1 MLPIIVALS
10 GASGITLG
18 IRLLEMLA
26 KERECYAIATDGA
39 HEVLRREGLCNVQWL
54 RDDDIGAKVAS
65 GSFLCEA
72 MAVVP
77 CSMNTLGKIASGI
90 ADNLTTRAASVC
102 LKERRKLLLAPRE
115 MPFSTLALEQMQRL
129 SLYGVLIAPPVAA
142 YYAHVRN
149 LEDMERFWVG
159 KWLDLLQIPHHLF
172 ERWEG

>member
-1 MLPIIVALS
+1 MLPIVVALS
-10 GASGITLG
+10 GASGVGLG
-18 IRLLEMLA
+18 IRFLQELS
-26 KERECYAIATDGA
+26 KQRECYAIATDGA
-39 HEVLRREGLCNVQWL
+39 REVICREKLQEVQWL
-54 RDDDIGAKVAS
+54 CDDDIGAKVAS

-129 SLYGVLIAPPVAA
+129 SLYGVLVAPPVAA
-142 YYAHVRN
+142 YYAQITT
-149 LEDMERFWVG
+149 LEDMEAFWVG
-159 KWLDLLQIPHHLF
+159 KWLDLLQIPHNLF
-172 ERWEG
+172 ERWKG

>member
-1 MLPIIVALS
+1 MLPIVIALS
-10 GASGITLG
+10 GASGVTLG
-18 IRLLEMLA
+18 IRLLEA
-26 KERECYAIATDGA
+26 IPQERECYAIATDGA
-39 HEVLRREGLCNVQWL
+39 HEVLRREKLHNVQWL

-72 MAVVP
+72 MAIVP

-142 YYAHVRN
+142 YYANVQN
-149 LEDMERFWVG
+149 LEAMERFWVG
-159 KWLDLLQIPHHLF
+159 KWLDLLQIPHNLY
-172 ERWEG
+172 ERWGG